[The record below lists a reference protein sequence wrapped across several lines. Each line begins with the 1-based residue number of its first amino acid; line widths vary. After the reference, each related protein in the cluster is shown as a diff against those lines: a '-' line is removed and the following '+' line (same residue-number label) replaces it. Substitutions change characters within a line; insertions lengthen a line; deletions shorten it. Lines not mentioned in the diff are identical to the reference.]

1 MRRHRILTVATSA
14 VAASLVLTV
23 LLYTPGGAV
32 VEASTIF
39 SSLRQTL
46 LDGFELTLED
56 IGDEGVRVSGK
67 LVLDMEGLEITEV
80 SGTPTIDPSK
90 LELTAIYA
98 ELDVK
103 ADESSDELS
112 GLDVHT
118 VMALRADTLWIYLKM
133 AGLPHSV
140 LEEQPMAGVALWLTG
155 RGMLVDLTEVRDLLD
170 IDELDIFG
178 KPVFEESEAEFE
190 IIGLPGADGELGTL
204 FTGLLC
210 GRAGAPEIDQL
221 VKEFSE
227 AARYVEVTEVEPG
240 LHVLTARDFTPEGED
255 VSPEE
260 AAMLARIVLEITYR
274 EEAGV
279 ESAAVRNIGAYDGA
293 VRIAP
298 IKGEV
303 DPGLFEKERLIEPG
317 VTTVLDA
324 ATLRPLL
331 EQVQESED

>member
-1 MRRHRILTVATSA
+1 
-14 VAASLVLTV
+14 V

-67 LVLDMEGLEITEV
+67 LVLDLEGLEITEA

-90 LELTAIYA
+90 LQLTAIYA

-133 AGLPHSV
+133 AGLPHRV

-190 IIGLPGADGELGTL
+190 IIGLPGADGELGML
-204 FTGLLC
+204 FTGLLY
-210 GRAGAPEIDQL
+210 GRAGAAEIDQL

-227 AARYVEVTEVEPG
+227 AARHVVVAEVEPG
-240 LHVLTARDFTPEGED
+240 LHVLTARDFTPEAED
-255 VSPEE
+255 MNSEE
-260 AAMLARIVLEITYR
+260 AAMLARITLEITYR
-274 EEAGV
+274 EGAGV
-279 ESAAVRNIGAYDGA
+279 ESAAVRNIGAYGGA
-293 VRIAP
+293 VQIAP

-303 DPGLFEKERLIEPG
+303 DPSLFEKERLIEPG